1 MIPVITF
8 LGIDF
13 GTLVGAAIL
22 TETVFNWPGLGLLSF
37 TSMQQRDYP
46 VMQAV
51 FLLASVAVILC
62 NLIADVMYYY
72 LDPRVKA

>member
-1 MIPVITF
+1 M
-8 LGIDF
+8 L
-13 GTLVGAAIL
+13 A
-22 TETVFNWPGLGLLSF
+22 
-37 TSMQQRDYP
+37 RDYP

-51 FLLASVAVILC
+51 FLLASVAVILF